1 VGAVVRTRLTVDFQT
16 IQALTFDVFGTV
28 VDWRS
33 SIIREGEALGR
44 ARGLRVDWARFA
56 GGWRGL
62 YQPQLERVRSGQA
75 PWTVLD
81 DLHRQALD
89 RLLVEFGIAGLAE
102 SEIDH
107 LNRAWHRL
115 DPWPDTVPGLQ
126 RLKRRFILATLSNGT
141 VALIVNM
148 ARRAGLPWDAVLGAE
163 VARHYKPQPEAYL
176 TTAAMLGLRP
186 EQCMMV
192 AAHNGDLA
200 AAAALGLRTAFVA
213 RPTEHGP
220 GQTTDLEPARAWDVV
235 ADSFVD
241 LAARL
246 GC

>member
-1 VGAVVRTRLTVDFQT
+1 MAFDPAVV
-16 IQALTFDVFGTV
+16 QALTFDVFGTV

-44 ARGLRVDWARFA
+44 ARGLVVDWPRFA
-56 GGWRGL
+56 DAWRGL
-62 YQPQLERVRSGQA
+62 YQPNLDRVRSGA
-75 PWTVLD
+75 LGWTKLD
-81 DLHRQALD
+81 DLHRMALD
-89 RLLVEFGIAGLAE
+89 RLLVDFKISGL
-102 SEIDH
+102 SETEIEH

-115 DPWPDTVPGLQ
+115 DPWPDALPGLT
-126 RLKRRFILATLSNGT
+126 RLRRRYILATLSNGN

-186 EQCMMV
+186 EQCLMV

-200 AAAALGLRTAFVA
+200 AASALGLRTAFVP
-213 RPTEHGP
+213 RPLEHGP
-220 GQTTDLEPARAWDVV
+220 EGKADVQPTRQWDVI

-241 LAARL
+241 LADRL